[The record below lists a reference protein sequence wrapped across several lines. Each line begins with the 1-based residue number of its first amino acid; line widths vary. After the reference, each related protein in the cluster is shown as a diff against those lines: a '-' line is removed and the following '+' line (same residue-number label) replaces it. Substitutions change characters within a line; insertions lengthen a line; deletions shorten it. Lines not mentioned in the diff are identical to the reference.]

1 MRSFH
6 HSDPVADA
14 LAFLIQ
20 HGFVAFHGSED
31 RIKKYLEAVVNSAKK
46 RNIKTT
52 GRWHEVGKNTGEVTD
67 CFYYIYNWERFPLED
82 ENSKRQLNAM
92 LDSVK

>member
-6 HSDPVADA
+6 NSDPVADA

-20 HGFVAFHGSED
+20 YGFVAFHGSED
-31 RIKKYLEAVVNSAKK
+31 QIKKYREAVVNSAKK
-46 RNIKTT
+46 RNIETI
-52 GRWHEVGKNTGEVTD
+52 GSWHEVGKNTGEVTN
-67 CFYYIYNWERFPLED
+67 CFYYIYSWDRFPFED
-82 ENSKRQLNAM
+82 EHSKRQLKAM